1 MVDVDKKKNSN
12 ETTVTTLSLL
22 MVGIVSAAIVMLM
35 MQDDPGQTGVSITLE
50 ALQTSS
56 LTQPSPISVDDALPS
71 VEITTPTIVTDDV
84 SPIKPQIPASKIAAP
99 QVSAPKTEEEKRMAE
114 ITTRFEQAVVML
126 HAKQYEH
133 AATALHRVMTLAP
146 RIPEVYVNMGYAKLG
161 QELPNEALIFFETA
175 TQLKPEQANA
185 YWGMAVALESSGDLA
200 GALGAMRTFLHLSS
214 GNDNFARRA
223 RSALWEWEEA
233 LARGP
238 LPEAEK
244 EFLERGAL
252 QWESRNTP
260 RDDADSGEQTLQVQP
275 LQ

>member
-1 MVDVDKKKNSN
+1 MEKKKNSN
-12 ETTVTTLSLL
+12 ETTVITLSLL
-22 MVGIVSAAIVMLM
+22 MVGIVSATIVMLM
-35 MQDDPGQTGVSITLE
+35 MQDDPGQTGASITLE
-50 ALQTSS
+50 ELQTSS
-56 LTQPSPISVDDALPS
+56 PTQPLSTSVDDAVPLD
-71 VEITTPTIVTDDV
+71 EIATPAIVTDDV
-84 SPIKPQIPASKIAAP
+84 SPIKPPIPASQIAAP
-99 QVSAPKTEEEKRMAE
+99 QTEEEKRMAE

-133 AATALHRVMTLAP
+133 AATALHRVMILAP
-146 RIPEVYVNMGYAKLG
+146 RMPEVYVNMGYAKLG
-161 QELPNEALIFFETA
+161 QALPKEALIFFETA

-185 YWGMAVALESSGDLA
+185 YWGMAVALEGSGDLA

-214 GNDNFARRA
+214 GDDNFARRA

-238 LPEAEK
+238 LPEEEK

-260 RDDADSGEQTLQVQP
+260 RDDASSGEQALQVQP
-275 LQ
+275 IQ

>member
-1 MVDVDKKKNSN
+1 MADVDKQKSSN

-22 MVGIVSAAIVMLM
+22 MVVIVCAAIVMLM
-35 MQDDPGQTGVSITLE
+35 MKDDPRQ
-50 ALQTSS
+50 
-56 LTQPSPISVDDALPS
+56 LPS
-71 VEITTPTIVTDDV
+71 VTLD
-84 SPIKPQIPASKIAAP
+84 AP
-99 QVSAPKTEEEKRMAE
+99 QPIDAMPSSIPVSIPDEIIPSQAELVQQTEQTMPPPAVTKSPAQPLTPEEERIAE

-133 AATALHRVMTLAP
+133 ATTALHRVMTLAP
-146 RIPEVYVNMGYAKLG
+146 RMPEVYVNMGYAKLG
-161 QELPNEALIFFETA
+161 QELPKEALVFFETA
-175 TQLKPEQANA
+175 TELKPEQANA

-214 GNDNFARRA
+214 GDDNFARRA

-238 LPEAEK
+238 LPEEEK

-260 RDDADSGEQTLQVQP
+260 RDDADGGEQTLQVQP
-275 LQ
+275 IQ

>member
-1 MVDVDKKKNSN
+1 VDKKKNSN
-12 ETTVTTLSLL
+12 ESTVTTLSLL

-35 MQDDPGQTGVSITLE
+35 MQDDPGKTGASITLE
-50 ALQTSS
+50 ALQTSA
-56 LTQPSPISVDDALPS
+56 LAQPPSNALHDAMLSANIATPAVVADDASL
-71 VEITTPTIVTDDV
+71 VESHRPV
-84 SPIKPQIPASKIAAP
+84 PQVVAP
-99 QVSAPKTEEEKRMAE
+99 QTEEEKRMAE
-114 ITTRFEQAVVML
+114 ITTRFEQAIVML

-133 AATALHRVMTLAP
+133 AATALHRVMILAP
-146 RIPEVYVNMGYAKLG
+146 RMPEVYVNMGYAKLG
-161 QELPNEALIFFETA
+161 QELPNEALVFFETA
-175 TQLKPEQANA
+175 TQIKPGQANA

-214 GNDNFARRA
+214 GDDNFARRA

-252 QWESRNTP
+252 QWESRNMP
-260 RDDADSGEQTLQVQP
+260 RDDADSGEQALQVQP

>member
-1 MVDVDKKKNSN
+1 MDKKKNSN
-12 ETTVTTLSLL
+12 ETIVTTLSLL

-35 MQDDPGQTGVSITLE
+35 MQDDPGKTGASITLE
-50 ALQTSS
+50 ALQGSS
-56 LTQPSPISVDDALPS
+56 VAQLPPPPVNNAMSS
-71 VEITTPTIVTDDV
+71 VEIA
-84 SPIKPQIPASKIAAP
+84 IPALQTPVPQVAAP
-99 QVSAPKTEEEKRMAE
+99 QTEEAKRMAE

-126 HAKQYEH
+126 HARQYEH

-146 RIPEVYVNMGYAKLG
+146 RMPEVYVNMGYAKLG
-161 QELPNEALIFFETA
+161 QALPNEALVFFETA

-185 YWGMAVALESSGDLA
+185 YWGMAVALENSGDLA

-214 GNDNFARRA
+214 GDDNFARRA

-238 LPEAEK
+238 LPEEEK

>member
-1 MVDVDKKKNSN
+1 MADVDKQKSSN

-22 MVGIVSAAIVMLM
+22 MVVIVCAAIVMLM
-35 MQDDPGQTGVSITLE
+35 MKDDPGQ
-50 ALQTSS
+50 
-56 LTQPSPISVDDALPS
+56 LPS
-71 VEITTPTIVTDDV
+71 VTLD
-84 SPIKPQIPASKIAAP
+84 AP
-99 QVSAPKTEEEKRMAE
+99 QPIDAMPSSIPVSIPDEIIPSQAELVQQTEQAISPPAVTPAQPLTPEEERIAE

-133 AATALHRVMTLAP
+133 ATTALHRVMTLAP
-146 RIPEVYVNMGYAKLG
+146 RMPEVYVNMGYAKLG
-161 QELPNEALIFFETA
+161 QELPKEALVFFETA
-175 TQLKPEQANA
+175 TELKPEQANA
-185 YWGMAVALESSGDLA
+185 YWGMAVALESSGDLP

-214 GNDNFARRA
+214 GDDNFARRA

-238 LPEAEK
+238 LPEEEK

-260 RDDADSGEQTLQVQP
+260 RDDADGGEQILQVKPIQ
-275 LQ
+275 

>member
-1 MVDVDKKKNSN
+1 MADVDKQKSSN

-22 MVGIVSAAIVMLM
+22 MVVIVCAAIVMLM
-35 MQDDPGQTGVSITLE
+35 MKDDPGQ
-50 ALQTSS
+50 
-56 LTQPSPISVDDALPS
+56 LPS
-71 VEITTPTIVTDDV
+71 VTLD
-84 SPIKPQIPASKIAAP
+84 AP
-99 QVSAPKTEEEKRMAE
+99 QPIDAMPSSIPVSIPDEIIPSQAELVQQTEQAISPPVVTPAQPLTPEEERIAE

-133 AATALHRVMTLAP
+133 ATTALHRVMTLAP
-146 RIPEVYVNMGYAKLG
+146 RMPEVYVNMGYAKLG
-161 QELPNEALIFFETA
+161 QELPKEALVFFETA
-175 TQLKPEQANA
+175 TELKPEQANA
-185 YWGMAVALESSGDLA
+185 YWGMAVALESSGDLP

-214 GNDNFARRA
+214 GDDNFARRA

-238 LPEAEK
+238 LPEEEK

-260 RDDADSGEQTLQVQP
+260 RDDADGSEQTLQVKPIQ
-275 LQ
+275 

>member
-1 MVDVDKKKNSN
+1 MDKKKNSN
-12 ETTVTTLSLL
+12 EATVTTLSLL

-35 MQDDPGQTGVSITLE
+35 MQDDPGQMGASITLE
-50 ALQTSS
+50 ELQKSPLTPLSS
-56 LTQPSPISVDDALPS
+56 TAEDDAVLS
-71 VEITTPTIVTDDV
+71 DEMATPAFSMDAV
-84 SPIKPQIPASKIAAP
+84 SAIKPPIPASQIAAP
-99 QVSAPKTEEEKRMAE
+99 QVSAPQTEEEKRMAE
-114 ITTRFEQAVVML
+114 ITMRFEQAVVML

-133 AATALHRVMTLAP
+133 AATALHRVMVLAP
-146 RIPEVYVNMGYAKLG
+146 KMPEVYVNMGYAKLG
-161 QELPNEALIFFETA
+161 QALPKEALVFFETA
-175 TQLKPEQANA
+175 TELKPEQANA

-214 GNDNFARRA
+214 GDDNFARRA

-238 LPEAEK
+238 LPEEEK

-260 RDDADSGEQTLQVQP
+260 RDDANSGEQALQVQP
-275 LQ
+275 IQ

>member
-1 MVDVDKKKNSN
+1 MADVDKKKNSN

-22 MVGIVSAAIVMLM
+22 MVVIISAAIVMLM
-35 MQDDPGQTGVSITLE
+35 MQDDPGQAGASITLE
-50 ALQTSS
+50 ALQTS
-56 LTQPSPISVDDALPS
+56 PIPQLSSTPVDDAVPS
-71 VEITTPTIVTDDV
+71 AKIATPVVATDTV
-84 SPIKPQIPASKIAAP
+84 SPTEPQIPAPQATAP
-99 QVSAPKTEEEKRMAE
+99 QTEDEKRMAE

-133 AATALHRVMTLAP
+133 AATALHRVMALSP
-146 RIPEVYVNMGYAKLG
+146 RMPEVYVNMGYAKLG
-161 QELPNEALIFFETA
+161 QALPKEALLFFETA

-214 GNDNFARRA
+214 GDDNFARRA

-244 EFLERGAL
+244 AFLERGAL

-260 RDDADSGEQTLQVQP
+260 RDDAGSGEQALQVQP
-275 LQ
+275 IQ

>member
-1 MVDVDKKKNSN
+1 VDKKKNSN
-12 ETTVTTLSLL
+12 ESTITTLSLL
-22 MVGIVSAAIVMLM
+22 MVVIISAAIVMLM
-35 MQDDPGQTGVSITLE
+35 MQDDPSKRGTPITLE
-50 ALQTSS
+50 GLQTSS
-56 LTQPSPISVDDALPS
+56 LVPLAATSVDDAMPS
-71 VEITTPTIVTDDV
+71 AKVA
-84 SPIKPQIPASKIAAP
+84 IPAPQAPVPRMSAA
-99 QVSAPKTEEEKRMAE
+99 QTEEEKRMAE

-146 RIPEVYVNMGYAKLG
+146 RMPEVYVNMGYAKLG
-161 QELPNEALIFFETA
+161 QELPHEALVFFETA
-175 TQLKPEQANA
+175 TELKPAQANA

-214 GNDNFARRA
+214 GDDNFARRA
-223 RSALWEWEEA
+223 RSALWEWQEA

-244 EFLERGAL
+244 AFLERGAL
-252 QWESRNTP
+252 LWESRNTP
-260 RDDADSGEQTLQVQP
+260 RDDADSGEQALQVQP